1 MPFIT
6 HQNIFD
12 RHWQSHVVDKV
23 PLPVLTAKGITFGDT
38 PAGGCLPELHPAR
51 KSDSIIHAVIN
62 EIWADITF
70 ESLEGSQALVSQL
83 NSAGMS
89 ESACEQVAHRNCLYI
104 PGSNEWME
112 QQRINAELFS
122 AVSSVAESLMPRA
135 EVLFESLSCI
145 ICGMLTTETDEQLL
159 VVADEIQHGL
169 FSYRR
174 MLKQRAR
181 K

>member
-1 MPFIT
+1 MPFVT

-12 RHWQSHVVDKV
+12 RHWQNHVVNKI
-23 PLPVLTAKGITFGDT
+23 PLPVLSASGITFGDT
-38 PAGGCLPELHPAR
+38 PAGDCLPKLHPAR

-62 EIWADITF
+62 ELWADITF
-70 ESLEGSQALVSQL
+70 ESLEGSQVLVKQL

-89 ESACEQVAHRNCLYI
+89 ESACEHVAKGYSLYI
-104 PGSNEWME
+104 PGSNEWMRQE
-112 QQRINAELFS
+112 RINAELFG
-122 AVSSVAESLMPRA
+122 AVGMVAESLMPSA
-135 EVLFESLSCI
+135 EVLFESLSCM

-159 VVADEIQHGL
+159 VIADDIQNSL

-174 MLKQRAR
+174 MLKQRAS